1 MELLHG
7 SLYAFIL
14 QFHIFYFLCVP
25 KMVIVQIPHHYDLEV
40 TFLKLLL
47 LLNRVGCSGYKSVRC
62 EKDNFSK
69 IIGAL

>member
-1 MELLHG
+1 
-7 SLYAFIL
+7 
-14 QFHIFYFLCVP
+14 
-25 KMVIVQIPHHYDLEV
+25 MVIVQIPHHYDLEV

-69 IIGAL
+69 IIGALWKEGIFGLAVDKKVFS